1 MRAREFISEQAHG
14 SLQPGVADALP
25 STFIIPGL
33 PNQNSYVQYRYGVA
47 LAGAG
52 AKEALEKEGMDT
64 FHRESPWGDGM
75 IVVAYD
81 ESEVALMKKALAMM
95 NVGGAKQLS
104 TAASQESPTT
114 GKISPVRKFQGLGP
128 AQ

>member
-14 SLQPGVADALP
+14 SLQPGVAEALP

-64 FHRESPWGDGM
+64 FHKESPWGDGM
-75 IVVAYD
+75 IIVAYD
-81 ESEVALMKKALAMM
+81 ESEVALMKKALDMM
-95 NVGGAKQLS
+95 NVGGATQIS
-104 TAASQESPTT
+104 TAASEESSSTCKT
-114 GKISPVRKFQGLGP
+114 SPVRSFKGVLK
-128 AQ
+128 

>member
-14 SLQPGVADALP
+14 SLQPGVAEALP

-95 NVGGAKQLS
+95 NVGGATQIS
-104 TAASQESPTT
+104 TAASEESPST
-114 GKISPVRKFQGLGP
+114 GKNSPVRSFKGVLK
-128 AQ
+128 

>member
-95 NVGGAKQLS
+95 NVGGAKHLS

-114 GKISPVRKFQGLGP
+114 GKISPVRSVNGVLK
-128 AQ
+128 

>member
-14 SLQPGVADALP
+14 SLQPGVAEALP

-64 FHRESPWGDGM
+64 FHKESPWGDGM
-75 IVVAYD
+75 IIVAYD
-81 ESEVALMKKALAMM
+81 ESEVALMKKALDMM
-95 NVGGAKQLS
+95 NVGGATQIS
-104 TAASQESPTT
+104 TAASEESSST
-114 GKISPVRKFQGLGP
+114 GKTSPVRSFKGVLK
-128 AQ
+128 

>member
-14 SLQPGVADALP
+14 SLQPGVAEALP

-52 AKEALEKEGMDT
+52 AKEALEKEGSDT
-64 FHRESPWGDGM
+64 FHKESPWGDGM
-75 IVVAYD
+75 IIVAYD
-81 ESEVALMKKALAMM
+81 ESEVDLMKKALALM
-95 NVGGAKQLS
+95 NVGGATQIS
-104 TAASQESPTT
+104 TAKSSESSTT
-114 GKISPVRKFQGLGP
+114 GKISPVRSVKGVL
-128 AQ
+128 

>member
-14 SLQPGVADALP
+14 SLQPGVVDALP

-52 AKEALEKEGMDT
+52 AKEALEKEGSDT
-64 FHRESPWGDGM
+64 FHKESPWGDGM

-95 NVGGAKQLS
+95 NVGGATQLS
-104 TAASQESPTT
+104 TAASEESSTT
-114 GKISPVRKFQGLGP
+114 GKKSPVRAVKGVLK
-128 AQ
+128 

>member
-14 SLQPGVADALP
+14 SLQPGVAEALP

-64 FHRESPWGDGM
+64 FHKESPWGDGM
-75 IVVAYD
+75 IIVAYD

-95 NVGGAKQLS
+95 NVGGATQIS
-104 TAASQESPTT
+104 TAASEESPST
-114 GKISPVRKFQGLGP
+114 GKTSPVRSFKGVLK
-128 AQ
+128 

>member
-14 SLQPGVADALP
+14 SLQPGVAEALP

-52 AKEALEKEGMDT
+52 AKEALEKEGSDT
-64 FHRESPWGDGM
+64 FHKESPWGDGM
-75 IVVAYD
+75 IIVAYD
-81 ESEVALMKKALAMM
+81 ESEVDLMKKALAMM
-95 NVGGAKQLS
+95 NVGGATQIS
-104 TAASQESPTT
+104 TAKSQESSTT
-114 GKISPVRKFQGLGP
+114 GKISPVRSVKGVL
-128 AQ
+128 

>member
-14 SLQPGVADALP
+14 SLQPGVAEALP

-64 FHRESPWGDGM
+64 FHKESPWGDGM
-75 IVVAYD
+75 IIVAYD
-81 ESEVALMKKALAMM
+81 ESEVALMKKALDMM
-95 NVGGAKQLS
+95 NVGGATQIS
-104 TAASQESPTT
+104 TAESEESSST
-114 GKISPVRKFQGLGP
+114 GKTSTVRSFKGVLK
-128 AQ
+128 

>member
-14 SLQPGVADALP
+14 SLQPGVAEALP

-64 FHRESPWGDGM
+64 FHKESPWGDGM

-95 NVGGAKQLS
+95 NVGGATQLS
-104 TAASQESPTT
+104 TAASVESSTT
-114 GKISPVRKFQGLGP
+114 GKKSPVRAVKGVLK
-128 AQ
+128 

>member
-14 SLQPGVADALP
+14 SLQPGVAEALP

-52 AKEALEKEGMDT
+52 AKEALEKEGSDT
-64 FHRESPWGDGM
+64 FHKESPWGDGM
-75 IVVAYD
+75 IIVAYD
-81 ESEVALMKKALAMM
+81 ESEVDLMKKALALM
-95 NVGGAKQLS
+95 NVGGATQLS
-104 TAASQESPTT
+104 TAKSSESSTT
-114 GKISPVRKFQGLGP
+114 GKVSPVRSVKGVLK
-128 AQ
+128 

>member
-14 SLQPGVADALP
+14 SLQPGVAEALP

-52 AKEALEKEGMDT
+52 AKEALEKEGSDT
-64 FHRESPWGDGM
+64 FHKESPWGDGM
-75 IVVAYD
+75 IIVAYD
-81 ESEVALMKKALAMM
+81 KSEVDLMKKALALM
-95 NVGGAKQLS
+95 NVGGATQIS
-104 TAASQESPTT
+104 TAKSSESSTT
-114 GKISPVRKFQGLGP
+114 GKISPVRSVKGVL
-128 AQ
+128 

>member
-14 SLQPGVADALP
+14 SLQSGVAEALP

-52 AKEALEKEGMDT
+52 AKEALEQEGSET
-64 FHRESPWGDGM
+64 FHKESPWGDGM
-75 IVVAYD
+75 IIVAYD
-81 ESEVALMKKALAMM
+81 ESEVDLMKKALAMM

-104 TAASQESPTT
+104 TAKSEESPTT
-114 GKISPVRKFQGLGP
+114 GKVSPVRSVGSVL
-128 AQ
+128 

>member
-14 SLQPGVADALP
+14 SLQPGVAEALP

-52 AKEALEKEGMDT
+52 AKEALEKEGSDT
-64 FHRESPWGDGM
+64 FHKESPWGDGM
-75 IVVAYD
+75 IIVAYD
-81 ESEVALMKKALAMM
+81 ESEVDLMKKALALM
-95 NVGGAKQLS
+95 NVGGATQIS
-104 TAASQESPTT
+104 TAKSLESPTT
-114 GKISPVRKFQGLGP
+114 GKISPVRSVKGVL
-128 AQ
+128 

>member
-14 SLQPGVADALP
+14 SLQLGVAEALP

-52 AKEALEKEGMDT
+52 AKEALEKEGSET
-64 FHRESPWGDGM
+64 FHKESPWGDGM
-75 IVVAYD
+75 IIVNYD
-81 ESEVALMKKALAMM
+81 ASEVDLMKKALAMM
-95 NVGGAKQLS
+95 NVGGARQLS
-104 TAASQESPTT
+104 TAKSEESSTT
-114 GKISPVRKFQGLGP
+114 GKASPVRKFQGLGP

>member
-14 SLQPGVADALP
+14 SLQPGVAEALP

-81 ESEVALMKKALAMM
+81 ESEVALMKKALALM
-95 NVGGAKQLS
+95 NVGGATQLS
-104 TAASQESPTT
+104 TAASEESSTT
-114 GKISPVRKFQGLGP
+114 GKISPVRSFKGVLK
-128 AQ
+128 

>member
-14 SLQPGVADALP
+14 SLQPGVAEALP

-52 AKEALEKEGMDT
+52 AKEALEKEGSET
-64 FHRESPWGDGM
+64 FHKESPWGDGM

-81 ESEVALMKKALAMM
+81 ESEVDLMKKALAMM
-95 NVGGAKQLS
+95 NVGGATQLS
-104 TAASQESPTT
+104 TAKSLESPTT
-114 GKISPVRKFQGLGP
+114 GKISPVRSVKSVL
-128 AQ
+128 

>member
-14 SLQPGVADALP
+14 SLQPGVAEALP

-64 FHRESPWGDGM
+64 FHKESPWGDGM

-81 ESEVALMKKALAMM
+81 ESEVELMKKALAMM
-95 NVGGAKQLS
+95 NVGGATQLS
-104 TAASQESPTT
+104 TAASSESSTT
-114 GKISPVRKFQGLGP
+114 GKISPVRSVKGVLK
-128 AQ
+128 

>member
-14 SLQPGVADALP
+14 SLQPGVAEALP

-52 AKEALEKEGMDT
+52 AKEALEKEGSDT
-64 FHRESPWGDGM
+64 FHKESPWGDGM

-81 ESEVALMKKALAMM
+81 ESEIDLMKKALAMM
-95 NVGGAKQLS
+95 NVGGATQLS
-104 TAASQESPTT
+104 TAKSSESSTT
-114 GKISPVRKFQGLGP
+114 GKISPVRSVKGVL
-128 AQ
+128 

>member
-14 SLQPGVADALP
+14 SLHPGVADALP

-64 FHRESPWGDGM
+64 FHKESPWGDGM

-81 ESEVALMKKALAMM
+81 ESEVELMKKALAIM
-95 NVGGAKQLS
+95 NVGGATQLS
-104 TAASQESPTT
+104 TAASSESSTT
-114 GKISPVRKFQGLGP
+114 GKISPVRSVKGVLK
-128 AQ
+128 

>member
-14 SLQPGVADALP
+14 SLQPGVAEALP

-64 FHRESPWGDGM
+64 FHKESPWGDGM

-81 ESEVALMKKALAMM
+81 ESEVELMKKALAMM
-95 NVGGAKQLS
+95 NVGGATQLS
-104 TAASQESPTT
+104 TAASSESSTT
-114 GKISPVRKFQGLGP
+114 GKISPVRSVNGVLK
-128 AQ
+128 